1 MKKTLLVG
9 LTLGLL
15 LSGCDKDDSLN
26 NIDGGGVRFTT
37 YMVESRATD
46 TAWEAG
52 DEIGVYMQ
60 TNAASG
66 YQNINVKYA
75 NTEGNV
81 NSFVSENPIT
91 YSGNESTVSFMAVY
105 PYNETVTDGNYTFTL
120 GNKSLSEND
129 IMYASAPSIT
139 AGTTNVTLNFQ
150 HKLTKIALQIN
161 DADGNAVTGATVSI
175 DKQRVNGVVDVATG
189 TVNATDEYNSTLNFA
204 ESNGTYEVIV
214 IPDEGCEGRSIV
226 ITSGGKTYRCPVGN
240 ISFGRSKKY
249 TFPVSLQSSSTS
261 SPGGSTEGETIIK
274 LDALSFSI
282 DNWTGEKSTGWII
295 SSEAE
300 ISIENKTKTELAKD
314 KSLTVGRS
322 FEIAPQGMTLAP
334 TDVYCIEYSRTDEE
348 MTAETLI
355 VSQPTTRS
363 GAAQKTYTGLAKG
376 QLVFAV
382 GDFTNGFSVSSTV
395 VLTLDAVSVYSE
407 ESSGSE
413 DSGETET
420 PSQTEEIEV
429 WTGSHNLGSWN
440 GTSIEYKSEI
450 LAKTTEGCTLRF
462 YYTDKT
468 DGAQL
473 QFAGSTT
480 IDVTDDAGYVDME
493 VTAELITALTE
504 NSWPYLNG
512 QNMTVT
518 RIVLIGKS
526 ESGSEDSGE
535 TETPSQTEEIEV
547 WTGSHNLGSW
557 NGTSIEYKPEILAK
571 TTEGCTLRFYYT
583 DKTDGAQLQF
593 AGTDTIDVTDD
604 AGYVDMEV
612 TAELVA
618 ALTENSWPYLNGQNM
633 TVTKI
638 VLICPAEN

>member
-363 GAAQKTYTGLAKG
+363 GAAQKTYTLPAGLAKG

-473 QFAGSTT
+473 QFAG
-480 IDVTDDAGYVDME
+480 
-493 VTAELITALTE
+493 
-504 NSWPYLNG
+504 
-512 QNMTVT
+512 
-518 RIVLIGKS
+518 
-526 ESGSEDSGE
+526 
-535 TETPSQTEEIEV
+535 
-547 WTGSHNLGSW
+547 
-557 NGTSIEYKPEILAK
+557 
-571 TTEGCTLRFYYT
+571 
-583 DKTDGAQLQF
+583 
-593 AGTDTIDVTDD
+593 TDTIDVTDD